1 MQILEPNVY
10 NFGTS
15 VEKLVELCYK
25 REKMVFFRFVTK
37 MINGSLC

>member
-10 NFGTS
+10 NFGAS

-25 REKMVFFRFVTK
+25 QEKYGFFW
-37 MINGSLC
+37 LCNQDD